1 MANTFTQLYIQYI
14 FAVKFRLA
22 CIQASWKESLHKYIT
37 GIFQENRHKM
47 LQINSMPDHIH
58 ILVGLNPEQSISSI
72 IQNVKAESSKWI
84 NDREL
89 TPSKFAW
96 QQGYGAFSYSRSHLS
111 RVIRYIQQQERHH
124 RKQTFLNEYKSFLKA
139 FCIEYDDRYIF
150 KEMV

>member
-14 FAVKFRLA
+14 FAVKFRAA

-37 GIFQENRHKM
+37 GIFQENKHKM

-58 ILVGLNPEQSISSI
+58 ILIGLNPEQSISSI

-84 NDREL
+84 NDQKF

-111 RVIRYIQQQERHH
+111 RVIRYIQQQELHH
-124 RKQTFLNEYKSFLKA
+124 RKRTFLNEYKSFLKA
-139 FCIEYDDRYIF
+139 FCIEYDERYIF